1 MNNGRNIITM
11 ESKGVNKEDIER
23 MYVVENMSLARI
35 AKVFKVGENKVK
47 LWLKECNIPL
57 RKYTQKFRFNENY
70 FDEIDSEEKAYW
82 LGFIWCDGS
91 IIDQAKN
98 LQIKLSLSDTDISHV
113 YKFKEAID
121 AEHTVKT
128 YDISNGFMSEEV
140 RQEARIVV
148 TSKHMGETLRNKYGM
163 VTHRSTSL
171 PVTEKIPKSL
181 VRHFIRGV
189 FDADGS
195 ITTYWNKGKESW
207 NPNLKMSLQ
216 LYSTEDLIDFIQDHW
231 IEIGFKNNKVKTI
244 KRHKDRDGSATGICF
259 SGVDQVT
266 WLLNYLYEDSR
277 IYLDRKMDSANDAH
291 RIKLE
296 RKLKKEA

>member
-1 MNNGRNIITM
+1 MPVGSPISM
-11 ESKGVNKEDIER
+11 ESRGVTLEDLKR
-23 MYVVENMSLARI
+23 MYEDENMSLIRI
-35 AKVFKVGENKVK
+35 GKKYGVGEGKIK
-47 LWLKECNIPL
+47 KWLKECKIPL
-57 RKYTQKFRFNENY
+57 RGYTSKFRFNENY
-70 FDEIDSEEKAYW
+70 FDEIDCEEKAYW

-91 IIDQAKN
+91 IIDQANN
-98 LQIKLSLSDTDISHV
+98 LQIKLSLSDNDVSHV
-113 YKFKEAID
+113 YKFKEAIE
-121 AEHTVKT
+121 AEHPVKI
-128 YDISNGFMSEEV
+128 YDITNGFMSEEV
-140 RQEARIVV
+140 RREARIVV
-148 TSKHMGETLRNKYGM
+148 TSRHMGETLRIKYGM

-195 ITTYWNKGKESW
+195 ITTYWNKGKPSW

-231 IEIGFKNNKVKTI
+231 IEIGFKKNKVKTI

-266 WLLNYLYEDSR
+266 WLLGYLYDDSE
-277 IYLDRKMDSANDAH
+277 IYLDRKMDSANEAQEL
-291 RIKLE
+291 KLA
-296 RKLKKEA
+296 RKLKQNA